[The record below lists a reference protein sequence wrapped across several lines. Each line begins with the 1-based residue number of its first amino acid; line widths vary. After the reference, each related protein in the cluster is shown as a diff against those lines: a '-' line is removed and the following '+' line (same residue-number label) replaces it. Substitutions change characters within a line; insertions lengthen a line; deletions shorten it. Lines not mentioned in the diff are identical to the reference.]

1 MKKLYLLILIF
12 SAFITN
18 AQNNPPTIESQPS
31 LITLNSIP
39 QNLDLNDFNITT
51 DDADGDNVTLTSS
64 ISQFDCNN
72 VSILQN
78 SVRYGN
84 GASNTLGAGNVQ
96 TFKSLRNGF
105 LTKLEVE
112 FRGNTSATTQAVIE
126 VYQNNNAD
134 PNLATDIELIGT
146 VTLNIP
152 AQFNAL
158 GVGDFDKPIYL
169 ELNRMYAFRQ
179 ISGPSIRMRQGSF
192 YTAGA
197 TFNHDFNNTLVVTES
212 AGFNNDWKF
221 YVTQF
226 DANGVSA
233 ASIPVSASDG
243 TDNTNANVDVYHL
256 SNIAP
261 TAIAQDITVDLDA
274 NGNASITPQQIDNG
288 SSVAC
293 NDNMNL
299 SLDISNFDCSSVG
312 NNTVVLTVEDDY
324 GNSSTAT
331 AVVTVRDNTGPVF
344 STLSNVNINTTGS
357 TEIVNYS
364 LPTITDN
371 CIGNTISFENY
382 PATPSGFTKMGVF
395 NGHTYFISNSGD
407 TYANFISTINTING
421 AYPVSIS
428 SAAENN
434 FIANYLSENGQLNAL
449 IGINDLLLEGTFVW
463 ENGENVSYTN
473 WNSGEPNNSGGNE
486 DVAEIYNNGGWN
498 DIGDANN
505 DRPIII
511 EFSYSAEQTAGLA
524 SGSSFPIGTTTNTF
538 EAFDEYG
545 NTSSV
550 SFDVTINDTGNPSI
564 TCPDDITT
572 TASSPVVN
580 FSDPVVTDN
589 SSSSFNFLSGMT
601 FIGNNDGKN
610 FFVSDEIFS
619 GANAFAD
626 AINRGGTVA
635 TINNATQ
642 NIFLANALAANGI
655 SEAHIGYSDNASEG
669 SFVWQDGSSSTYT
682 NWRAGEPNNTDG
694 VEDYVTISSGG
705 SWNDVGAR
713 GTGNERYILQL
724 DQNEAYVLQTSGLES
739 GSSFPIGTTTVTFE
753 AFDASGN
760 TAACSFDVTV
770 TDFPNVITQNIDV
783 TLDPSGNASI
793 TAQDIDNGSS
803 SVSGIASLSLDQS
816 TFDCSDLNTTSS
828 SVSLNFEG
836 NGHIQIDGSAPLDF
850 GGSKGFT
857 FETQIYPRSNANTYI
872 LSKTLGGASWPTK
885 LTTMFYI
892 NANNQLVFGI
902 NRFSAGGWTYLNSP
916 QNSISLNEWQ
926 HVAISYSPSTSTM
939 KIYIEG

>member
-96 TFKSLRNGF
+96 TFKSIRNGF

-134 PNLATDIELIGT
+134 SNLATDVELIGT

-197 TFNHDFNNTLVVTES
+197 TFNHDFNNALVVTES

-331 AVVTVRDNTGPVF
+331 AVVTVRDNTWPVF

-473 WNSGEPNNSGGNE
+473 WNPGEPNNSGG
-486 DVAEIYNNGGWN
+486 
-498 DIGDANN
+498 
-505 DRPIII
+505 
-511 EFSYSAEQTAGLA
+511 
-524 SGSSFPIGTTTNTF
+524 
-538 EAFDEYG
+538 
-545 NTSSV
+545 
-550 SFDVTINDTGNPSI
+550 
-564 TCPDDITT
+564 
-572 TASSPVVN
+572 
-580 FSDPVVTDN
+580 
-589 SSSSFNFLSGMT
+589 
-601 FIGNNDGKN
+601 
-610 FFVSDEIFS
+610 
-619 GANAFAD
+619 
-626 AINRGGTVA
+626 
-635 TINNATQ
+635 
-642 NIFLANALAANGI
+642 
-655 SEAHIGYSDNASEG
+655 
-669 SFVWQDGSSSTYT
+669 
-682 NWRAGEPNNTDG
+682 
-694 VEDYVTISSGG
+694 
-705 SWNDVGAR
+705 
-713 GTGNERYILQL
+713 
-724 DQNEAYVLQTSGLES
+724 
-739 GSSFPIGTTTVTFE
+739 
-753 AFDASGN
+753 
-760 TAACSFDVTV
+760 
-770 TDFPNVITQNIDV
+770 
-783 TLDPSGNASI
+783 
-793 TAQDIDNGSS
+793 
-803 SVSGIASLSLDQS
+803 
-816 TFDCSDLNTTSS
+816 
-828 SVSLNFEG
+828 
-836 NGHIQIDGSAPLDF
+836 
-850 GGSKGFT
+850 
-857 FETQIYPRSNANTYI
+857 
-872 LSKTLGGASWPTK
+872 TK
-885 LTTMFYI
+885 M
-892 NANNQLVFGI
+892 
-902 NRFSAGGWTYLNSP
+902 
-916 QNSISLNEWQ
+916 
-926 HVAISYSPSTSTM
+926 
-939 KIYIEG
+939 